1 MKATDVFLEKTSGS
15 KQWFE
20 RAKRSIPGG
29 VTANIKY
36 FDPYP
41 IFMAGGSGARLF
53 DADGNT
59 YIDYNLCYGALIL
72 GHGHP
77 AVKKAIEEQWR
88 QMGTTVTGTPHP
100 FEVEMAEKLIS
111 LYPGIEQVR
120 FTNSGLEATM
130 FALRLA
136 AAWTGKKKIAKF
148 AGHYHG
154 GYDQVLISIRQE
166 KDQNGFP
173 LVTADS
179 RGLPEY
185 YRENT
190 IVLPF
195 NDWDRTEE
203 LITRHRDELA
213 AVIMEPVQGGF
224 VPPEQ
229 EFLVRLREITRLY
242 HIPLIFD
249 EVKTGFRLG
258 ISGAQGRYGVIPDL
272 TALGK
277 VLGGGFPIGAVG
289 GRKEIMEI
297 CSPVNRSDLLTF
309 GGANANSED
318 VLFHSGTYNGHPS
331 VLAAGMATIGVLEQE
346 GVYEAIEAS
355 TLSLR
360 RGMEE
365 ILFRYQLPGRTM
377 GDGTIFNLVLAQP
390 DQSREK
396 AQQRNLPDF
405 DLRRKLDLFLLEKGI
420 YLKPM
425 NRFSLSIAHDHEV
438 IQETLFLFEE
448 GVKNISKGVWNDGSR
463 NLFFSTGP
471 Q

>member
-1 MKATDVFLEKTSGS
+1 MKTTDAFLAKTSSS

-20 RAKRSIPGG
+20 RAQQSIPGG

-41 IFMAGGSGARLF
+41 IFMTGGKGACLF

-77 AVKKAIEEQWR
+77 AVKKAIEEQWKG
-88 QMGTTVTGTPHP
+88 MGTTVTGTPHP
-100 FEVEMAEKLIS
+100 LEVEMAEKLIS
-111 LYPGIEQVR
+111 LYPGIQQVR

-136 AAWTGKKKIAKF
+136 MAWTGKRKIAKF

-166 KDQNGFP
+166 KDRNGYP

-179 RGLPEY
+179 RGLPDY
-185 YRENT
+185 YRQNT

-213 AVIMEPVQGGF
+213 AVILEPVQGGF
-224 VPPEQ
+224 LPPRR
-229 EFLVRLREITRLY
+229 EFLVRLREITQLY
-242 HIPLIFD
+242 QIPLIFD

-297 CSPVNRSDLLTF
+297 CSPVCRSDLLTF

-331 VLAAGMATIGVLEQE
+331 VLAAGMATIRVLEQE
-346 GVYEAIEAS
+346 GVYEAMEES
-355 TLSLR
+355 TMSLR

-365 ILFRYQLPGRTM
+365 ILSRHQLSGRTI
-377 GDGTIFNLVLAQP
+377 GDGTIFNLVITRQ
-390 DQSREK
+390 DQELEE
-396 AQQRNLPDF
+396 AQQIFRPDF
-405 DLRRKLDLFLLEKGI
+405 DLRRKLDFALLERGI

-425 NRFSLSIAHDHEV
+425 NRFSLSIAHDEQV

-448 GVKNISKGVWNDGSR
+448 GVKTIRKGV
-463 NLFFSTGP
+463 
-471 Q
+471 